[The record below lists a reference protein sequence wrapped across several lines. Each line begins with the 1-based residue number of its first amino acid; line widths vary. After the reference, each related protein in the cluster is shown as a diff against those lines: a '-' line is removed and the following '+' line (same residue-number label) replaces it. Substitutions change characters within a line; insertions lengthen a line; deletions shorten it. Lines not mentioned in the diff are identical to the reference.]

1 MSTLK
6 FATGAQYPLV
16 AIFEFT
22 MADAM
27 YNTSGVLTNFKATA
41 GVFDVLS
48 LPYDA
53 IVTDGHFDVVVASD
67 DSGTSTVSVGNSVD
81 ADMWSD
87 NTTIDLKTL
96 GRTKLMKTGTVITAQ
111 AVKLLGESVQL
122 TIANNTGDA
131 TVGTFRL
138 VIEFVVN
145 GRQNE
150 NLRTASPL
158 TGGYLAA

>member
-1 MSTLK
+1 MTTL
-6 FATGAQYPLV
+6 THSVGLQTPLV
-16 AIFEFT
+16 AVFDFT

-27 YNTSGVLTNFKATA
+27 KNVSGVLTNFKAAA
-41 GVFDVLS
+41 GVFGVIP

-53 IVTDGHFDVVVASD
+53 IVTDGHFDVIAVSD
-67 DSGTSTVSVGNSVD
+67 DTGTSTVTVGNSVD

-111 AVKLLGESVQL
+111 AVKLLGESVRL
-122 TIANNTGDA
+122 TLANQNANA

-138 VIEFVVN
+138 VVEYVIGT
-145 GRQNE
+145 GRQTE
-150 NLRTASPL
+150 NARITAPA
-158 TGGYLAA
+158 GYLV

>member
-1 MSTLK
+1 MTTLTH
-6 FATGAQYPLV
+6 AVALQSPLV

-27 YNTSGVLTNFKATA
+27 KNTSGVLTNFKATA
-41 GVFDVLS
+41 GVFGVIP

-53 IVTDGHFDVVVASD
+53 LVTDGHFDVVVASD
-67 DSGTSTVSVGNSVD
+67 DTGTSTITVGNSVD

-111 AVKLLGESVQL
+111 SVKLLGESVL
-122 TIANNTGDA
+122 ITLANQNGNA
-131 TVGTFRL
+131 TVGSFRL
-138 VIEFVVN
+138 VVEYIIN
-145 GRQNE
+145 GRQLE
-150 NLRTASPL
+150 NARTVAPA
-158 TGGYLAA
+158 GYLV

>member
-6 FATGAQYPLV
+6 PTSGAQWPLV
-16 AIFEFT
+16 ATFAFT

-27 YNTSGVLTNFKATA
+27 KNTAGTLTNFKATA
-41 GVFDVLS
+41 GVFDVIP
-48 LPYDA
+48 LPYGA
-53 IVTDGHFDVVVASD
+53 IVTDGHFDVTVVSN
-67 DSGTSTVSVGNSVD
+67 DSGTSTVTVGNSVD

-111 AVKLLGESVQL
+111 AVPLLGESVQL

-131 TVGTFRL
+131 TTGSFKL
-138 VIEFVVN
+138 VVEFVIDN
-145 GRQNE
+145 RQNE
-150 NLRTASPL
+150 NLRVVDNLTA
-158 TGGYLAA
+158 

>member
-1 MSTLK
+1 M
-6 FATGAQYPLV
+6 ATIKPTSGAQYPLV
-16 AIFEFT
+16 ATFEFT

-27 YNTSGVLTNFKATA
+27 KNTSGTLTNFKATS
-41 GVFDVLS
+41 GVFDVIP

-53 IVTDGHFDVVVASD
+53 IVTDGHFDVVVASN
-67 DSGTSTVSVGNSVD
+67 DSGTSTVTVGNSVD

-122 TIANNTGDA
+122 TIANGTGDA
-131 TVGTFRL
+131 TTGTFRM
-138 VIEFVVN
+138 VIEFVIG

-150 NLRTASPL
+150 NLRVVDPAS
-158 TGGYLAA
+158 YLSA

>member
-1 MSTLK
+1 MTTLTHSVGLQT
-6 FATGAQYPLV
+6 ALV
-16 AIFEFT
+16 AVFDFT

-27 YNTSGVLTNFKATA
+27 KTTAGVLTNFKAAA
-41 GVFDVLS
+41 GVYGVIP

-53 IVTDGHFDVVVASD
+53 IVMDGHFDVIAVSD
-67 DSGTSTVSVGNSVD
+67 DTGTSTVTVGNSVD

-111 AVKLLGESVQL
+111 SVKLLGESVLL
-122 TIANNTGDA
+122 TLANQNGNA

-138 VIEFVVN
+138 VVEYVIGS
-145 GRQNE
+145 GRQTE
-150 NLRTASPL
+150 NARITAPD
-158 TGGYLAA
+158 GYLV

>member
-6 FATGAQYPLV
+6 PTGQAQYPLTAV
-16 AIFEFT
+16 FEFT

-27 YNTSGVLTNFKATA
+27 KATSGTLTNFKATS
-41 GVFDVLS
+41 GVFDVIP
-48 LPYDA
+48 LPYGA
-53 IVTDGHFDVVVASD
+53 VVTDGHFDVVVVSN
-67 DSGTSTVSVGNSVD
+67 DSGTSTVTVGNSVD

-111 AVKLLGESVQL
+111 AVKLLGESLQL

-131 TVGTFRL
+131 TTGTFKL
-138 VIEFVVN
+138 VVEFVID
-145 GRQNE
+145 GRSNE
-150 NLRTASPL
+150 NLRIVDPAS
-158 TGGYLAA
+158 YLAA